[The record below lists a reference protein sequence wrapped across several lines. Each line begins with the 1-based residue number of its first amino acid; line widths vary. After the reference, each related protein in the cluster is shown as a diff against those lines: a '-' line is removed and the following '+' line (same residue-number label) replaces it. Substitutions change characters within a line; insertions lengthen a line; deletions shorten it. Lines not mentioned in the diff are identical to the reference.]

1 MTTDTMSFEELCDL
15 FGYKPKR
22 RPLDA
27 KEAAELLG
35 IHPTTLEGYRYRGV
49 GPRYFSPPGS
59 RRIWYAERDCL
70 AWLAS
75 GARRSTSD
83 QPAEM
88 AAA

>member
-1 MTTDTMSFEELCDL
+1 MNRNELSFEELCEL
-15 FGYKPKR
+15 FGYEPKR

-27 KEAAELLG
+27 KEASDVLG
-35 IHPTTLEGYRYRGV
+35 VSTDTLEGYRYRGV
-49 GPRYFSPPGS
+49 GPRYFSPNGS

-75 GARRSTSD
+75 GARQSTS
-83 QPAEM
+83 EL